1 MDGTDE
7 RLRDQTDT
15 WRGRLDRALDEANAA
30 DERGHRFLE
39 NIRAYRS
46 DCVHFEEEGDL
57 VRAFEAIVWAWAWL
71 EIGAD
76 IGAIDWSYPE
86 SWETTGSD
94 TDR

>member
-15 WRGRLDRALDEANAA
+15 WRDRLDRALDEATVAG
-30 DERGHRFLE
+30 ERGDRFLE

-46 DCVHFEEEGDL
+46 DCDHFEGEGDL

-86 SWETTGSD
+86 SWEATGPD